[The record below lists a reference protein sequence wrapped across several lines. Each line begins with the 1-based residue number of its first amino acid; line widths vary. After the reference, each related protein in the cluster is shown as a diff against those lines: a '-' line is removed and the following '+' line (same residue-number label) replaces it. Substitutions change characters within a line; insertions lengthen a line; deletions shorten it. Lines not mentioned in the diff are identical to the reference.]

1 MRSRKA
7 IHTDVAPAALGP
19 YSQAM
24 VHADTLYI
32 SGQIALDRSSMEL
45 IDGDTKA
52 QARLVFDNL
61 EAIANAAG
69 TTLNK
74 ALKLNL
80 SLVDLADFS
89 AVNEIMS
96 ARLTEPYPAR
106 ACIQVAALPK
116 NAKIEIEAIVA
127 L

>member
-1 MRSRKA
+1 
-7 IHTDVAPAALGP
+7 
-19 YSQAM
+19 
-24 VHADTLYI
+24 
-32 SGQIALDRSSMEL
+32 MEL